1 MYKCVYVHLCA
12 QVYLCI
18 FVHDVINS
26 VADYNSLR
34 VGVGCMYVGC
44 RMLDIPRQIS

>member
-18 FVHDVINS
+18 FVHNGINS

-34 VGVGCMYVGC
+34 VGVGWMDVGC
-44 RMLDIPRQIS
+44 PQANFTMG